1 MLVEALGFLFLAV
14 ENGVPG
20 TGVFAG
26 GEAALIAALTT
37 GFVD

>member
-1 MLVEALGFLFLAV
+1 MLEEVLGFLFLVV

-20 TGVFAG
+20 AGVFAG
-26 GEAALIAALTT
+26 GEAALIAALTA